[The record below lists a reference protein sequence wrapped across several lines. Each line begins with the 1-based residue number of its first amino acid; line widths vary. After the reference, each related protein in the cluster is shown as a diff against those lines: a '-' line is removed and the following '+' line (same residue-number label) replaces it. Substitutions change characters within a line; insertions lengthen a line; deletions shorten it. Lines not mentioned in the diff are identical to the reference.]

1 MKLSVS
7 DSFFYYVIFTKIK
20 KNTKMSAIGWLYMK
34 DETCYLIDQ
43 LKEKRIEQGI
53 SQNKLAKE
61 TNMANTTVL
70 RMENKTMDI
79 TLDKFISLANELCYL

>member
-34 DETCYLIDQ
+34 DETCYLIEQ
-43 LKEKRIEQGI
+43 LKEKNRTRNI
-53 SQNKLAKE
+53 SK
-61 TNMANTTVL
+61 
-70 RMENKTMDI
+70 
-79 TLDKFISLANELCYL
+79 